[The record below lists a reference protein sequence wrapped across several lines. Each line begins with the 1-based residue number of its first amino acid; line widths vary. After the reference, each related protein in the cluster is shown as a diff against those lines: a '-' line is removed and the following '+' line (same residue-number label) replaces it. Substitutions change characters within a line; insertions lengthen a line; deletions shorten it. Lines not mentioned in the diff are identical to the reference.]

1 MTGFTA
7 EAGASGITARM
18 GEDKRT
24 LLNAATATGAGTAY
38 ELGRGIHSVFAWGKT
53 SSGAGAA
60 TINIEVSND
69 GTYWVVAGT
78 FSLTLATTVTTG
90 TNTDGF
96 NINAGWKLVRANCTA
111 ISGTGAQVTVT
122 I

>member
-1 MTGFTA
+1 MA
-7 EAGASGITARM
+7 
-18 GEDKRT
+18 K
-24 LLNAATATGAGTAY
+24 LLNAATATGAGAPVSRSQGSIT
-38 ELGRGIHSVFAWGKT
+38 SVFAWGTT

-60 TINIEVSND
+60 TVNVEVSND
-69 GTYWVVAGT
+69 GAYWVVAGT

-96 NINAGWKLVRANCTA
+96 NINASWKYIRANVTA
-111 ISGTGAQVTVT
+111 ISGTGAAVTVE